1 MELFCLPIA
10 CQSLQG
16 NKQSVCMD
24 QFLDYKE
31 QADSEKQQSPKKM
44 GQRGRRENQGGL
56 GQIILQETRLS
67 HKFQKTNS
75 PKMTHKHTSA
85 QSECHKNTDRA

>member
-1 MELFCLPIA
+1 
-10 CQSLQG
+10 
-16 NKQSVCMD
+16 MD

-31 QADSEKQQSPKKM
+31 QADSEKQQSSKKM

-67 HKFQKTNS
+67 HV
-75 PKMTHKHTSA
+75 
-85 QSECHKNTDRA
+85 SENKLP